1 MCVTQLAASLA
12 KKCTNTVIPV
22 LVQLPFPIWILAY
35 LRLKTIVI
43 ATICNTFFHK
53 GTHDMATSF
62 EFHKRFAGFLPALV
76 LIGATQVNAASADDA
91 KGLWITAQKDAVIE
105 FKICP
110 DRPGALCG
118 QIVWDKDSGTPA
130 DTCGVRIAQ
139 LDKYNSDKE
148 AWRDGW
154 IYDPRDKKNYKGVIR
169 VKGKTLNMRAYIGVE
184 VLGETEELFHVDS
197 MPATPACK
205 AR

>member
-1 MCVTQLAASLA
+1 
-12 KKCTNTVIPV
+12 
-22 LVQLPFPIWILAY
+22 
-35 LRLKTIVI
+35 
-43 ATICNTFFHK
+43 
-53 GTHDMATSF
+53 MATSLQ
-62 EFHKRFAGFLPALV
+62 FHKRFAGILPALA
-76 LIGATQVNAASADDA
+76 LFGASQVHAANADDA

-118 QIVWDKDSGTPA
+118 QIVWDKDAGTPA

-139 LDKYNSDKE
+139 LDKYNQDKE

-154 IYDPRDKKNYKGVIR
+154 IYDPRDKKTYKGVIR
-169 VKGKTLNMRAYIGVE
+169 VKDKTLNMRAYIGVE
-184 VLGETEELFHVDS
+184 VLGETEELFHVDA
-197 MPATPACK
+197 MPATPVCK